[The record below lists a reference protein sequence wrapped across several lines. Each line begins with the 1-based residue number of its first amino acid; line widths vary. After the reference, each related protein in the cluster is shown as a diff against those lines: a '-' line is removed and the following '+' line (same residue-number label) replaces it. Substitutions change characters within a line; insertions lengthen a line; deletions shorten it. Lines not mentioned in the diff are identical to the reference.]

1 MISMIR
7 DVVYNDKGRCD
18 KGRCLQ
24 SICDKGRCLQS
35 IVIRDV
41 VYDKGR
47 CDKGRDKGR
56 CLQSI
61 QTLDSIQRSRHGDQP
76 PSLRGRFDLAD
87 VRPVIIF
94 FNSEIPMVGASL
106 SSILASLRHRR
117 SSYEASSS
125 CIF

>member
-24 SICDKGRCLQS
+24 SIC
-35 IVIRDV
+35 
-41 VYDKGR
+41 
-47 CDKGRDKGR
+47 DKGR

>member
-41 VYDKGR
+41 VY
-47 CDKGRDKGR
+47 DKGR